1 MCKFWIANGTFVD
14 GTNTFLLSSE
24 ILERDKKLKPNFDKD
39 SNPKRET
46 IKLFK

>member
-1 MCKFWIANGTFVD
+1 MCQFSIPNGTLVE

-24 ILERDKKLKPNFDKD
+24 VLERDKKLKRKFDKD
-39 SNPKRET
+39 NNPKRET